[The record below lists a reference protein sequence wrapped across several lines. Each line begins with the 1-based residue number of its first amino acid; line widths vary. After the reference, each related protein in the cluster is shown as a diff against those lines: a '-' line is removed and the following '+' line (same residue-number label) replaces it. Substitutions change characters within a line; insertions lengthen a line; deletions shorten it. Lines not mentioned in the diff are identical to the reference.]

1 MNASHASL
9 RDDYAVSCGE
19 LDFLAETAQGLD
31 GVYGARMTGGGYGGC
46 TVNLMEQDA
55 VEAFVKSMRTAYQ
68 SRFGIIP
75 AIYPVTICDGAGVMR
90 NDF

>member
-31 GVYGARMTGGGYGGC
+31 GVYGARMTGGGFGGC

-55 VEAFVKSMRTAYQ
+55 VEAFVKSM
-68 SRFGIIP
+68 
-75 AIYPVTICDGAGVMR
+75 
-90 NDF
+90 